1 MPGRALVIHG
11 GTGYGPSKSVLSQAR
26 RRLRRIAQISFAFLA
41 SHSSLETVAE
51 AVRLL
56 EDDAF
61 FNAGTGSFL
70 QRDGRACMSAS
81 IMDGHSGRF
90 GSVLNIERVRNP
102 VLVARKLL
110 GERDRI
116 LAADGARRYAR
127 RHGFGDWNPVTAER
141 LKRWKLLKEEEHGT
155 VGAAAVDDQGRL
167 AVATSTGGKGFE
179 LPGRVSDSGLPVGNY
194 ASSFAAASCTGI
206 GEDIVEEALAVR
218 LVERAGAARSVHKA
232 FQKLIPEIKAR
243 QRRAGAVGLDLNGR
257 ISWGTT
263 MPILIAVGIT
273 GRGLK
278 ESF

>member
-61 FNAGTGSFL
+61 FNAGTGSYL
-70 QRDGRACMSAS
+70 QRDGRARMSAS
-81 IMDGHSGRF
+81 IMDGPSGRF

-127 RHGFGDWNPVTAER
+127 RHGFGD
-141 LKRWKLLKEEEHGT
+141 
-155 VGAAAVDDQGRL
+155 
-167 AVATSTGGKGFE
+167 
-179 LPGRVSDSGLPVGNY
+179 
-194 ASSFAAASCTGI
+194 
-206 GEDIVEEALAVR
+206 
-218 LVERAGAARSVHKA
+218 
-232 FQKLIPEIKAR
+232 
-243 QRRAGAVGLDLNGR
+243 
-257 ISWGTT
+257 
-263 MPILIAVGIT
+263 
-273 GRGLK
+273 
-278 ESF
+278 